1 MAQAS
6 EERRALVDKLATQ
19 LQARVLDGD
28 LAPGTRLRQEAL
40 AEEFGVSRTPIREA
54 LRKLQASGLVELR
67 PNRGALVRGLTP
79 REIRD
84 AYAVRAE
91 LEGLAAEVAAL
102 RIDQA
107 QLERLHRAHGHFRD
121 ALARMRGGT
130 RNGRRRLS
138 ERDIEAWGAA
148 NDEFHQTIQAAAG
161 NEVLAAT
168 LRHLHRSFP
177 RGLSRLVLRES
188 TSLLEAN
195 VGEHEAV
202 LKAIERRDPAAA
214 RALMAQ
220 HVIRAG
226 ALVTVRFEERG
237 TAT

>member
-1 MAQAS
+1 M
-6 EERRALVDKLATQ
+6 
-19 LQARVLDGD
+19 
-28 LAPGTRLRQEAL
+28 
-40 AEEFGVSRTPIREA
+40 
-54 LRKLQASGLVELR
+54 
-67 PNRGALVRGLTP
+67 TP

-107 QLERLHRAHGHFRD
+107 QLERLHRAQGHFRE
-121 ALARMRGGT
+121 ALGRMRSGT
-130 RNGRRRLS
+130 RNGKRSLS
-138 ERDIEAWGAA
+138 ERDIEKWGGA
-148 NDEFHQTIQAAAG
+148 NDEFHQVIQAAAG

-188 TSLLEAN
+188 TSLLAAN

-202 LKAIERRDPAAA
+202 LDAIERRDPAAA
-214 RALMAQ
+214 RALMQQ

-226 ALVTVRFEERG
+226 ALVTVRFEER
-237 TAT
+237 ALSA